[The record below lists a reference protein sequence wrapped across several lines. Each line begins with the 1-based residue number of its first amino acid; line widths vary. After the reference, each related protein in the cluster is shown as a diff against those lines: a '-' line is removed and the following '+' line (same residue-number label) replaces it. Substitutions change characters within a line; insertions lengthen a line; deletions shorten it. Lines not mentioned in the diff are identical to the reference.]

1 MPMPV
6 EIIGLRRPTITFVW
20 EDEHQSEYGARDLRL
35 LCRCARCVEE
45 MTGRP
50 LLDPTAVPA
59 DIVATDFEI
68 VGNYAVG
75 ITWSD
80 GHSSG
85 IYSWRSLREQCPCLE
100 CNQKGSRA

>member
-20 EDEHQSEYGARDLRL
+20 EDEHESEYGTRDLRL
-35 LCRCARCVEE
+35 ACRCARCVEE

-50 LLDPTAVPA
+50 LLDPKTVPA
-59 DIVATDFEI
+59 DVVATAFELI
-68 VGNYAVG
+68 GNYAVG

-80 GHSSG
+80 GHATG
-85 IYSWRSLREQCPCLE
+85 IHSWRTLRENCPCAS
-100 CNQKGSRA
+100 CNRQRSRP

>member
-20 EDEHQSEYGARDLRL
+20 EDEHESEYSARDLRL
-35 LCRCARCVEE
+35 ACRCARCVEE

-50 LLDPTAVPA
+50 LLDPATVPL
-59 DIVATDFEI
+59 DVVATAFELM
-68 VGNYAVG
+68 GNYAVA

-80 GHSSG
+80 GHATG
-85 IYSWRSLREQCPCLE
+85 IHSWRALREGCPCAT
-100 CNQKGSRA
+100 CNRRPPPT

>member
-20 EDEHQSEYGARDLRL
+20 EDDHQSEYGARELRL
-35 LCRCARCVEE
+35 RCRCALCVEE

-50 LLDPTAVPA
+50 LLDPATVPN
-59 DIVATDFEI
+59 DVMATGFDLI
-68 VGNYAVG
+68 GNYAVA

-80 GHSSG
+80 RHSTG
-85 IYSWRSLREQCPCLE
+85 IYSWRNLRAWCPCPVCE
-100 CNQKGSRA
+100 RKPAPA